1 MPTFRINLGVY
12 LRSLCSNRSALFFFL
27 NWQGQTCSA
36 FCFLFVF
43 FLIYSCQVCLIL
55 SYSIRCET
63 IPFPFPVLYSC
74 LLMLIRIIVWN
85 TSVRSE
91 NYIWLACVILWK
103 EIAQGNTLLS
113 VQYFSA
119 NTCWQKNYLK
129 KNCGQKLLDFS
140 WFYEENSITNIANF
154 SCIKVSAWYLCLLCR
169 KCY

>member
-1 MPTFRINLGVY
+1 MPMFRINLGVICDRFVRIGP
-12 LRSLCSNRSALFFFL
+12 RSFFFSIDRDRHV
-27 NWQGQTCSA
+27 Q
-36 FCFLFVF
+36 LFVSYLFF

-63 IPFPFPVLYSC
+63 IPFPFAVLYSC

-129 KNCGQKLLDFS
+129 KIVVKNC
-140 WFYEENSITNIANF
+140 
-154 SCIKVSAWYLCLLCR
+154 
-169 KCY
+169 

>member
-1 MPTFRINLGVY
+1 MPMFRINLGVY
-12 LRSLCSNRSALFFFL
+12 LRSLCSNRSTLFFFL

-63 IPFPFPVLYSC
+63 IPFPFAVLYSC

-85 TSVRSE
+85 TSVRTE

-119 NTCWQKNYLK
+119 NTCWQKKLSEK
-129 KNCGQKLLDFS
+129 KLWSK
-140 WFYEENSITNIANF
+140 IARF
-154 SCIKVSAWYLCLLCR
+154 FVILRGK
-169 KCY
+169 

>member
-12 LRSLCSNRSALFFFL
+12 LRSLCSNRSALFFFSIDRDRHV
-27 NWQGQTCSA
+27 Q
-36 FCFLFVF
+36 LFVFCLFF

-63 IPFPFPVLYSC
+63 IPFPFAVLYSC

-113 VQYFSA
+113 VHYFSA
-119 NTCWQKNYLK
+119 NTCWQKNYLWSK
-129 KNCGQKLLDFS
+129 
-140 WFYEENSITNIANF
+140 IARF
-154 SCIKVSAWYLCLLCR
+154 FVILRGK
-169 KCY
+169 

>member
-12 LRSLCSNRSALFFFL
+12 LRSLCSNRSALFFFSQL
-27 NWQGQTCSA
+27 TGTDMFS
-36 FCFLFVF
+36 FLFFVCFF

-63 IPFPFPVLYSC
+63 IPFPFAVLYSC

-113 VQYFSA
+113 VHYFSA
-119 NTCWQKNYLK
+119 NTCWQKNYLWSK
-129 KNCGQKLLDFS
+129 
-140 WFYEENSITNIANF
+140 IARF
-154 SCIKVSAWYLCLLCR
+154 FVILRGK
-169 KCY
+169 